1 MTLADMAQLREHLR
15 DMGWNVAVIDSS
27 RYMNYFMISG
37 PTSQMVGEASAYL
50 ILLGYVHDSGKP
62 RGVMEATHRTY
73 FKHKD

>member
-27 RYMNYFMISG
+27 RYMNHFMISG
-37 PTSQMVGEASAYL
+37 PSHQAVGEASTYL
-50 ILLGYVHDSGKP
+50 VLLGYVHASDKP
-62 RGVMEATHRTY
+62 KGMVEATHRTY